1 MKKPDAQ
8 SAHWIPIT
16 NLGQETILSVRERLA
31 KTKIASNARRESVQQ
46 LVERVSLLPLDCVTG
61 VGDHLNFATPERG
74 CVAPTYH
81 RSDGRALECG
91 SGDGLETACAW

>member
-16 NLGQETILSVRERLA
+16 NLGQETILSVREQLA

-61 VGDHLNFATPERG
+61 VGDHLNFAKPERG
-74 CVAPTYH
+74 CVARNRLRMVGSAR
-81 RSDGRALECG
+81 RSSRIP
-91 SGDGLETACAW
+91 